1 MKRGESVSRVLNV
14 PAAFRSQYLKI
25 AALGVLGIAL
35 LLFGTFY
42 GKGNETAPQNG
53 TNSVGLAEYELSVA
67 QSVQEALS
75 AVKGVGKVQVKITA
89 ELGPESVYARNVTKS
104 STSSSETTSSGETRE
119 NVSENESSQPVTG
132 RFGTT
137 ESPLVERV
145 TAAKIGGCLVV
156 AEGASSSRVKQDI
169 YRAVSTLL
177 GIPIYKI
184 QVEPMKGGR

>member
-1 MKRGESVSRVLNV
+1 
-14 PAAFRSQYLKI
+14 
-25 AALGVLGIAL
+25 
-35 LLFGTFY
+35 
-42 GKGNETAPQNG
+42 
-53 TNSVGLAEYELSVA
+53 
-67 QSVQEALS
+67 
-75 AVKGVGKVQVKITA
+75 
-89 ELGPESVYARNVTKS
+89 VYARNVTKS